1 MQTGR
6 LGISN
11 RADCRLSSSSRY
23 NSKKKAHFKCQHRC
37 SNLGSFQQQYRI
49 ITARY
54 IITLLPRHIRLSESV
69 GASNQSQVPFPSILP
84 GSNCGYNSSL
94 NSGVFQT
101 QHRHRCRIGRSV
113 EVELCTGL
121 HCTAA
126 PHRASSPTKSTAAT
140 EKEWA
145 NRTQKKKK
153 RKPHRIVRPLAFLW
167 ASSHGAGT
175 CADDPMSS
183 SPPATNAGRPVEPTM
198 VPPMPSP
205 RKSSVAGLGPNSG
218 DGDGDGPVIR
228 SGKPDFPLSYAR
240 PRPRPPDSSIP
251 LDSPLSIA
259 TFC

>member
-1 MQTGR
+1 MPT
-6 LGISN
+6 
-11 RADCRLSSSSRY
+11 ADLAAAGSSSRY
-23 NSKKKAHFKCQHRC
+23 NSKKREAHFKCQHRC

-54 IITLLPRHIRLSESV
+54 NNPVAPSHPIIRKRRGIKSKS
-69 GASNQSQVPFPSILP
+69 GCISILP

-94 NSGVFQT
+94 NSVFFQT